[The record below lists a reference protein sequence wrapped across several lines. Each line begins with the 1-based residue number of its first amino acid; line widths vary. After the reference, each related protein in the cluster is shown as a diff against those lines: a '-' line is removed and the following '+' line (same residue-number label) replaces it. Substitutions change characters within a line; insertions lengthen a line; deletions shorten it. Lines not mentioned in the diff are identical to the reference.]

1 MTGRCSKKVAGENIP
16 LLVFYYLPILLLS
29 RSSQCI
35 SMKATDD
42 TAFSA
47 SLADATFRAYR
58 EAVIRLPPDV
68 LRVIRR
74 AAAVE
79 TNPVARGEFTNIL
92 KNIDEA
98 ERLGVPLCQDTGVPV
113 VYLTLPPDVSL
124 NRVLYE
130 GVEDGVRR
138 ATREIPLRPNVVDP
152 LTRHNTGD
160 NTGQGMPVIH
170 VRPGDRFTV
179 TVLPKGAGAE
189 NVSRITMLLPT
200 HQYGIEG
207 FIVDTV
213 LHAEGR
219 PCPPVVLGVG
229 IGSTFDGAAT
239 LAKEALLQPVDEMT
253 AYEQKI
259 CSSVNL
265 LGIGPMGLGGD
276 TTALAVK
283 VKTAACHT
291 ASLPVAVNVQCWAHR
306 HATVE
311 VKR

>member
-1 MTGRCSKKVAGENIP
+1 MQKPDNDP
-16 LLVFYYLPILLLS
+16 LW
-29 RSSQCI
+29 
-35 SMKATDD
+35 
-42 TAFSA
+42 SA
-47 SLADATFRAYR
+47 LADATFRAYR

-74 AAAVE
+74 AAAAE

-92 KNIDEA
+92 KNIEEA
-98 ERLGVPLCQDTGVPV
+98 DRLGVPLCQDTGVPV
-113 VYLTLPPDVSL
+113 VYLTIPTDVSL
-124 NRVLYE
+124 TADLY
-130 GVEDGVRR
+130 GSVAQGIRR
-138 ATREIPLRPNVVDP
+138 ATREVPLRPNVVDP

-160 NTGQGMPVIH
+160 NTGAGMPAIH
-170 VRPGDRFTV
+170 IKPGKMFTV

-189 NVSRITMLLPT
+189 NTSGIAMLLPT

-207 FIVDTV
+207 FVVETM
-213 LHAEGR
+213 LLAGGK
-219 PCPPVVLGVG
+219 PCPPVVLGIG
-229 IGSTFDGAAT
+229 IGGTFDGAAA
-239 LAKEALLQPVDEMT
+239 LAKEALLLPIDQMDD
-253 AYEQKI
+253 YEQQI
-259 CSSVNL
+259 CNAVNR

>member
-1 MTGRCSKKVAGENIP
+1 
-16 LLVFYYLPILLLS
+16 
-29 RSSQCI
+29 
-35 SMKATDD
+35 MKTPDD
-42 TAFSA
+42 TAIHA

-68 LRVIRR
+68 LRVIKR
-74 AAAVE
+74 AAAAE

-92 KNIDEA
+92 KNIEEA
-98 ERLGVPLCQDTGVPV
+98 ERLSVPLCQDTGVPV
-113 VYLTLPPDVSL
+113 VYLTIPPDVSL
-124 NRVLYE
+124 TEELYDAVAQ
-130 GVEDGVRR
+130 GIRR
-138 ATREIPLRPNVVDP
+138 ATREVPLRPNVVDP

-160 NTGQGMPVIH
+160 NTGAGMPAIH
-170 VRPGDRFTV
+170 IKPGKMFTV

-189 NVSRITMLLPT
+189 NTSRIAMLLPT

-207 FIVDTV
+207 FVVETM
-213 LHAEGR
+213 LHAEGK
-219 PCPPVVLGVG
+219 PCPPVVLGIG
-229 IGSTFDGAAT
+229 IGGTFDGAAA
-239 LAKEALLQPVDEMT
+239 LAKEALLLPIDQMDD
-253 AYEQKI
+253 YEQQI
-259 CSSVNL
+259 CNAVNR